1 MLWCGLGD
9 SGFIPSFVPP
19 QPKCSAIR
27 RRNPIPPRTADLR
40 EHRSRHE
47 EAHYAAMRTFGN
59 PTFFKQ
65 DGFAALLSCRALSSP
80 TTCRFIPALSG
91 LPVTRARII
100 KKASVKQ
107 QWSISLRRVDGPI
120 RSQAH
125 PTIISFN
132 RESHSSRRSIAGST
146 DSARCAGIHVAIS
159 PSNAIA
165 RTVPVNTMGSRGVA

>member
-1 MLWCGLGD
+1 MTLRFLVHYFGAT
-9 SGFIPSFVPP
+9 SGHSGQSDNRVLLPSVH
-19 QPKCSAIR
+19 R
-27 RRNPIPPRTADLR
+27 RYFWAFLNVGTLCW
-40 EHRSRHE
+40 
-47 EAHYAAMRTFGN
+47 
-59 PTFFKQ
+59 PTV
-65 DGFAALLSCRALSSP
+65 
-80 TTCRFIPALSG
+80 PALFNPSAPTSG

-165 RTVPVNTMGSRGVA
+165 RTVPVNTRGSRGVA

>member
-1 MLWCGLGD
+1 MGSNPISSTKIQKMHKAGVLD
-9 SGFIPSFVPP
+9 SGLF
-19 QPKCSAIR
+19 R
-27 RRNPIPPRTADLR
+27 GRTECITSD
-40 EHRSRHE
+40 
-47 EAHYAAMRTFGN
+47 
-59 PTFFKQ
+59 
-65 DGFAALLSCRALSSP
+65 
-80 TTCRFIPALSG
+80 

-165 RTVPVNTMGSRGVA
+165 RTVPVNTRGSRGVA